1 MNPAMRSSAATAG
14 PFPEHPAVRA
24 GGSPRARAEPR
35 RLAFPADPRCVAEA
49 RHHALEALAELPRVA
64 EIASLLVSEL
74 ATNALRHTRGG
85 FQLVVDLTPAHVRIE
100 VHDTSP
106 TAPLPRRPDADEGGG
121 RGLLIV
127 GSLADAWG
135 VERWPDGKA
144 VWFELSLPPAGPSLP
159 AT

>member
-1 MNPAMRSSAATAG
+1 MPPSPATAG
-14 PFPEHPAVRA
+14 VFPEPPAARA
-24 GGSPRARAEPR
+24 RGSPRARAEPC
-35 RLAFPADPRCVAEA
+35 RLAFPADPRCVAQA

-64 EIASLLVSEL
+64 EIASLLASEL

-85 FQLVVDLTPAHVRIE
+85 FELVVDLAAAHVRIE

-135 VERWPDGKA
+135 VERRPGGKA
-144 VWFELSLPPAGPSLP
+144 VWFELSLPQGGAPHPAP
-159 AT
+159 